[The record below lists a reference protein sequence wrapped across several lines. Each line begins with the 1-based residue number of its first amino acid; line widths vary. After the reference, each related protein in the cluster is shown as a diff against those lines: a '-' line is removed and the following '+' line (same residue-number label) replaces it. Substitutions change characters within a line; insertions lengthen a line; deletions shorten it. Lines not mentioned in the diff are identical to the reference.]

1 MFTFAQSVRRLSI
14 GMLSVLILCLSYPVF
29 AQNRASPDL
38 ALQDGSHQFIV
49 KITQDRVESLKKK
62 LNLQPNQM
70 GGWNLWS
77 SVLLLDVKKQ
87 RIEDVKSFESLREP
101 QSDLATTNQKI
112 LQQEKRLQ
120 FHIDRMQTQLKR
132 IEVARLNTDTFYQ
145 TLSKDQQTI
154 FDLFWAGQIVSQ
166 NSVNLIY

>member
-62 LNLQPNQM
+62 LNLQPDQM
-70 GGWNLWS
+70 GGGICGLQSCYSMSKS
-77 SVLLLDVKKQ
+77 SG
-87 RIEDVKSFESLREP
+87 
-101 QSDLATTNQKI
+101 
-112 LQQEKRLQ
+112 
-120 FHIDRMQTQLKR
+120 LK
-132 IEVARLNTDTFYQ
+132 T
-145 TLSKDQQTI
+145 
-154 FDLFWAGQIVSQ
+154 
-166 NSVNLIY
+166 